1 MMLDVKL
8 ESPFNFTK
16 TESRTHL
23 TQTTYEPFKSTQIK
37 TNFSFIKHFVLV
49 QTFDT
54 SLPIDWIAHVLFSI

>member
-1 MMLDVKL
+1 M
-8 ESPFNFTK
+8 
-16 TESRTHL
+16 
-23 TQTTYEPFKSTQIK
+23 YEPFKSTQIK